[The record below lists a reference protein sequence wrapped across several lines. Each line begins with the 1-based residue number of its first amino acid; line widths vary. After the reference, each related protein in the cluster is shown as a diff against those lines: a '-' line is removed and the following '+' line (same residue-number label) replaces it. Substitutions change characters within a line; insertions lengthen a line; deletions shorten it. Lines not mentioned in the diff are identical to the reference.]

1 MCCDDRTNSPRVNL
15 DPLRRVKVDPLGS
28 WLFCTTGDLL
38 PEQDIP
44 FELLFATGDEVRQ
57 IPLAREQ
64 SWCGELETCWSTI
77 QSVADIFVSGVEVT
91 PEAVKTLLADT
102 RSKSI

>member
-15 DPLRRVKVDPLGS
+15 DPLRRVKVDPSGS

-64 SWCGELETCWSTI
+64 SWYVELETNWLTT
-77 QSVADIFVSGVEVT
+77 QLVA
-91 PEAVKTLLADT
+91 LC
-102 RSKSI
+102 

>member
-1 MCCDDRTNSPRVNL
+1 
-15 DPLRRVKVDPLGS
+15 
-28 WLFCTTGDLL
+28 LFCTTGDLL

-57 IPLAREQ
+57 IPLARDQ
-64 SWCGELETCWSTI
+64 SWCGELETNWLTI
-77 QSVADIFVSGVEVT
+77 QLVASMLMRGVAVT
-91 PEAVKTLLADT
+91 AEAVQTLRADT

>member
-1 MCCDDRTNSPRVNL
+1 
-15 DPLRRVKVDPLGS
+15 
-28 WLFCTTGDLL
+28 LFCTTGDLL

-64 SWCGELETCWSTI
+64 SWYVELETNWLTT
-77 QSVADIFVSGVEVT
+77 QLVA
-91 PEAVKTLLADT
+91 LC
-102 RSKSI
+102 

>member
-1 MCCDDRTNSPRVNL
+1 
-15 DPLRRVKVDPLGS
+15 
-28 WLFCTTGDLL
+28 LFCTTGDLL

-64 SWCGELETCWSTI
+64 SWYVELETNWKQLNWSPYVDEW
-77 QSVADIFVSGVEVT
+77 S
-91 PEAVKTLLADT
+91 
-102 RSKSI
+102 RSHC